1 MAKQINRP
9 PAQVALNWIATQ
21 PGITSTIVG
30 ASKPEQ
36 LEDNLRFSEVE
47 IPTEL
52 RRRLDEVSAIE
63 PIHPYVFFNPAMQGM
78 ISGGTSV
85 QPWAPARV
93 YAPPSQ
99 EPAGVKVQAARK

>member
-1 MAKQINRP
+1 M
-9 PAQVALNWIATQ
+9 
-21 PGITSTIVG
+21 G
-30 ASKPEQ
+30 ASKVVQ
-36 LEDNLRFSEVE
+36 LEDNFRLSEFE

-52 RRRLDEVSAIE
+52 RRRLDEVSALE

-85 QPWAPARV
+85 QPWVPARV

-99 EPAGVKVQAARK
+99 EPVGVKVQAARK